1 MVTAEKI
8 ERTALRNLLHNED
21 YTRKVLPFLKPEYF
35 QDRSERV
42 VFTEIQKFISQYN
55 KRPTKETLQI
65 DLGKRKDLN
74 EDEYKQIVSLIT
86 SLNPE
91 DVDLDWLVNT
101 TEKFCKDRAVHNAVM
116 EGIHILDG
124 KDKKQNPEAIPEI
137 LRDALSV
144 SFDNAVG
151 HDYLLDIEKRFDYY
165 HKKETRIPFDL
176 DYFNKV
182 TKGGL
187 PTKTLNVALAGT
199 GVGKTLFMCHQ
210 AASALAQNKNV
221 LYITMEMAE
230 ERIAERID
238 ANLLNISME
247 DLHMLNKKIFSDKIT
262 QLQSKTTGTLII
274 KEYPTASA
282 GANHYR
288 ALVNELAL
296 KRTFKPDIIFIDY
309 INICAS
315 SRFKAGSNVNSYTYI
330 KAIAEELRGL
340 AVELDV
346 PIVTAT
352 QTTRGGYVSTDI
364 GLEDTSES
372 FGLPAT
378 ADFMFA
384 LISSEEL
391 EKAGQML
398 VKQLKNRYND
408 PTMNRKFIIGVDRAR
423 MKLFDIEQ
431 QAQNLI
437 QPEETKYVEHN
448 LKETQEESA
457 EEKYKKFQ
465 DFQF

>member
-1 MVTAEKI
+1 MVTAERI
-8 ERTALRNLLHNED
+8 EKTALKNLLHNED

-35 QDRSERV
+35 EDRSERIL
-42 VFTEIQKFISQYN
+42 FTEIQKFIDQYN
-55 KRPTKETLQI
+55 KRPTRETLEI
-65 DLGKRKDLN
+65 DIGKRKDLN
-74 EDEYKQIVSLIT
+74 EEEYKRIVDLIST
-86 SLNPE
+86 LNKE
-91 DVDLDWLVNT
+91 EIDLDWLTNT

-116 EGIHILDG
+116 DGIHILDG
-124 KDKKQNPEAIPEI
+124 KDKNKQPEAIPEI

-144 SFDNAVG
+144 SFDRNVG
-151 HDYLLDIEKRFDYY
+151 HDYLLDIESRFDFY
-165 HKKETRIPFDL
+165 HKKENRVPFDL

-210 AASALAQNKNV
+210 AESALSQNKNV

-238 ANLLNISME
+238 ANLLGISME
-247 DLHMLNKKIFSDKIT
+247 DLHMLNRKLFNEKIAK
-262 QLQSKTTGTLII
+262 LQSKTTGTLII

-296 KRTFKPDIIFIDY
+296 KRTFKPDLIFIDY

-315 SRFKAGSNVNSYTYI
+315 SRFKPGANVNSYTYI

-352 QTTRGGYVSTDI
+352 QTTRTGFVSTDI

-391 EKAGQML
+391 ERAGQML

-408 PTMNRKFIIGVDRAR
+408 PTLNRKFIIGVDRSR

-437 QPEETKYVEHN
+437 QPEQEKYVEHN
-448 LKETQEESA
+448 LKETEESP

-465 DFQF
+465 DFKY

>member
-1 MVTAEKI
+1 VVTAERI
-8 ERTALRNLLHNED
+8 ERTALKNLIHNEE
-21 YTRKVLPFLKPEYF
+21 YIRKVLPFLKAEYF
-35 QDRSERV
+35 DDRNEKIIFSEI
-42 VFTEIQKFISQYN
+42 EKFISQYN
-55 KRPTKETLQI
+55 KPPTKETLQI
-65 DLGKRKDLN
+65 DIGKRKDLN
-74 EDEYKQIVSLIT
+74 EKEYQNI
-86 SLNPE
+86 
-91 DVDLDWLVNT
+91 VDLISTLNKEEIDLEWLVNT
-101 TEKFCKDRAVHNAVM
+101 TERFCKDRAIHNAVM
-116 EGIHILDG
+116 EGIHIIDG
-124 KDKKQNPEAIPEI
+124 RDKNHTPEAIPEI
-137 LRDALSV
+137 LKDALAV
-144 SFDNAVG
+144 SFDNNVG
-151 HDYLLDIEKRFDYY
+151 HDYLADIEKRFDFY
-165 HKKETRIPFDL
+165 HKKENRIAFDL
-176 DYFNKV
+176 DYFNRA

-187 PTKTLNVALAGT
+187 PNKTLNVALAGT

-210 AASALAQNKNV
+210 AAAALNDNKNV

-238 ANLLNISME
+238 ANLLGVSME
-247 DLHMLNKKIFSDKIT
+247 DLHMLNKKMFSDKVT
-262 QLQSKTTGTLII
+262 QLQSKTTGTVII
-274 KEYPTASA
+274 KEYPTAGA

-296 KRTFKPDIIFIDY
+296 KKSFKPDIIFIDY

-315 SRFKAGSNVNSYTYI
+315 SRFKAGANVNSYTYI

-352 QTTRGGYVSTDI
+352 QTTRTGFVSTDI

-408 PTMNRKFIIGVDRAR
+408 PTMNRKFIIGVDRSR

-431 QAQNLI
+431 SAQNLI
-437 QPEETKYVEHN
+437 QPEQEKYVEHN
-448 LKETQEESA
+448 IKNEETT

-465 DFQF
+465 NIQF

>member
-1 MVTAEKI
+1 
-8 ERTALRNLLHNED
+8 
-21 YTRKVLPFLKPEYF
+21 
-35 QDRSERV
+35 
-42 VFTEIQKFISQYN
+42 
-55 KRPTKETLQI
+55 
-65 DLGKRKDLN
+65 
-74 EDEYKQIVSLIT
+74 
-86 SLNPE
+86 
-91 DVDLDWLVNT
+91 
-101 TEKFCKDRAVHNAVM
+101 
-116 EGIHILDG
+116 
-124 KDKKQNPEAIPEI
+124 
-137 LRDALSV
+137 
-144 SFDNAVG
+144 
-151 HDYLLDIEKRFDYY
+151 
-165 HKKETRIPFDL
+165 
-176 DYFNKV
+176 
-182 TKGGL
+182 
-187 PTKTLNVALAGT
+187 
-199 GVGKTLFMCHQ
+199 
-210 AASALAQNKNV
+210 
-221 LYITMEMAE
+221 MAE

-238 ANLLNISME
+238 ANLLDVTME
-247 DLHMLNKKIFSDKIT
+247 DLHEMPKQLYDGKIKKLREKT
-262 QLQSKTTGTLII
+262 QGQLIV

-282 GANHYR
+282 HSGHFKS
-288 ALVNELAL
+288 LINELAL
-296 KRTFKPDIIFIDY
+296 KKSFRPDVIFIDY
-309 INICAS
+309 LNICAS
-315 SRFKAGSNVNSYTYI
+315 SRFKGGNISSYFYI

-352 QTTRGGYVSTDI
+352 QTTRGGFVSSDI

-408 PTMNRKFIIGVDRAR
+408 PTLNRKFIIGVDRAR

-437 QPEETKYVEHN
+437 KPEETKYVEHN
-448 LKETQEESA
+448 LKEPQEESA